1 MTPLFSRIAP
11 LSHIASSEDLPD
23 IKLVHQPGSVIG
35 SSALIAGTTVGAGV
49 LALPAVTFPAG
60 VIPSTVLMVAVWL
73 YMVIS
78 GLLVAEVNL
87 QAMRQSG
94 QPDVGLLATIR
105 GSLGKGG
112 AIASGILYL
121 FIHYALLIAYV
132 ARGGDLLAD
141 GLQFL
146 ANTMGLTLT
155 VPLWVGHVV
164 FSVVFG
170 GLLYFGRDRTISK
183 VNTIL
188 VATVVITFVGLL
200 SLTLRQAHLAK
211 LSYQNWHAL
220 SAAIPVIIVAFVYH
234 NVVPVVTTQL
244 EGNGTK
250 VRQAILMGASV
261 PLVMFIAWNAVIL
274 TSVEIGV
281 DALSLAI
288 IDPIEL
294 LRKGD
299 SLPGLGVLVSV
310 FSEGAIA
317 TSFIGFGFGLLDFF
331 QDLFSELFS
340 AASDTPNSKKISL
353 PTFSHG
359 ASEKSL
365 LYGLVFLPPLALSVV
380 SPTIFFSAID
390 FAGAFGNSIL
400 FGIVPAVMAWRWR
413 GQFPSMARPL
423 VPGGKITLTVMIGCA
438 IAVIFQNI
446 LIKTQLI

>member
-1 MTPLFSRIAP
+1 MTSLF
-11 LSHIASSEDLPD
+11 SHIAPSEDLPNSR
-23 IKLVHQPGSVIG
+23 LVHQPGSVIG
-35 SSALIAGTTVGAGV
+35 SSALIAGTTVGAGI

-78 GLLVAEVNL
+78 GLLIAEVNL

-94 QPDVGLLATIR
+94 QPTIGLLATIR
-105 GSLGKGG
+105 GSLGNGG

-132 ARGGDLLAD
+132 ARGGDLLAE
-141 GLQFL
+141 GLQSL
-146 ANTMGLTLT
+146 ANTQGLTFS
-155 VPLWVGHVV
+155 VPLWAGHVV

-183 VNTIL
+183 INTIL
-188 VATVVITFVGLL
+188 VAIVVVTFVGLL
-200 SLTLRQAHLAK
+200 SLTLRQTHPAQLA
-211 LSYQNWHAL
+211 YQNWHAL
-220 SAAIPVIIVAFVYH
+220 STAIPVIVVAFVYH

-244 EGNGTK
+244 EGDGTK
-250 VRQAILMGASV
+250 VRQAILIGAAV

-274 TSVEIGV
+274 TSVDVGV
-281 DALSLAI
+281 EALNLAI

-299 SLPGLGVLVSV
+299 GFPGLGTLVSV

-317 TSFIGFGFGLLDFF
+317 TSFIGFVFGLLNFF
-331 QDLFSELFS
+331 QDLFSQLPSSFPAE
-340 AASDTPNSKKISL
+340 SDTSNLEETESPIFSL
-353 PTFSHG
+353 G
-359 ASEKSL
+359 ASKKSL

-400 FGIVPAVMAWRWR
+400 FGVIPAVMAWQWR
-413 GQFPSMARPL
+413 SQFPSMARPL

-438 IAVIFQNI
+438 IAVICQNI
-446 LIKTQLI
+446 LIKSQLI